1 MTFDVGALRER
12 EFPWT
17 LSGDA
22 IFLNSASTGAM
33 PLSAQEAAV
42 SITRRRAFPAA
53 IPDAEIFE
61 TLARSRALIARLVG
75 AGADEIALAPN
86 TSFGVNLA
94 ANALPLKSGD
104 VVLTFAGEFPANVYP
119 WMSLAQKGVEVRFVR
134 CVNGL
139 PDEALLL
146 RSLDDERVRA
156 VAVSWVQFSSG
167 YTVDLATLGRECR
180 ARGIYLAVDGIQGLS
195 PLTLDLSA
203 LQVDVFASGCQKW
216 LLSPWGTGFVYVR
229 RGLVGDLQPVDVGWL
244 AFKGSEDF
252 NNMVRYAPE
261 LREDARKF
269 EVGTLGL
276 QDFAAMNASVE
287 LLLSEGTVDVA
298 RHVAALTSRLSE
310 WALLCDG
317 VELRSPAEASKR
329 AGIVSLGF
337 ADCNTVATALRSA
350 GVAISVREN
359 AVRLACHLFNTES
372 EIDRVI
378 ANIEAV
384 I

>member
-1 MTFDVGALRER
+1 
-12 EFPWT
+12 
-17 LSGDA
+17 
-22 IFLNSASTGAM
+22 
-33 PLSAQEAAV
+33 
-42 SITRRRAFPAA
+42 
-53 IPDAEIFE
+53 
-61 TLARSRALIARLVG
+61 
-75 AGADEIALAPN
+75 
-86 TSFGVNLA
+86 
-94 ANALPLKSGD
+94 
-104 VVLTFAGEFPANVYP
+104 
-119 WMSLAQKGVEVRFVR
+119 
-134 CVNGL
+134 
-139 PDEALLL
+139 
-146 RSLDDERVRA
+146 
-156 VAVSWVQFSSG
+156 
-167 YTVDLATLGRECR
+167 
-180 ARGIYLAVDGIQGLS
+180 VDGIQGLS